1 MHTTCQLRTQQSTAR
16 PLPPKGPP
24 PLAHPGERC
33 STGSTRWTPRPPL
46 RTPPLCLTPILT
58 PHGILLVLTLSP
70 SCPLLSPSV
79 QATAT
84 SHLSS
89 CSDTQTSLPA
99 RHTHGDVSPS
109 PAPGP
114 RGHVSC
120 WSLCFLSLRAP
131 PLSCPQIPHCLAHFG
146 AFPQLFLLLLL
157 PASQVLPSDLS
168 SDVTSSRKPSQTP
181 F

>member
-1 MHTTCQLRTQQSTAR
+1 MKAQELGAHLSPANFELNSPQHSLCLQRGLLRWHIPVSDAPPAAHAGHQGPLSG
-16 PLPPKGPP
+16 PLPSASPP
-24 PLAHPGERC
+24 YSP
-33 STGSTRWTPRPPL
+33 
-46 RTPPLCLTPILT
+46 
-58 PHGILLVLTLSP
+58 LSP

-89 CSDTQTSLPA
+89 CSGTRTSLPA
-99 RHTHGDVSPS
+99 PHTHGDVSPS
-109 PAPGP
+109 LAPGP
-114 RGHVSC
+114 RGHGSC
-120 WSLCFLSLRAP
+120 WSLCFLSLRAL

-157 PASQVLPSDLS
+157 PASQALPSDLS
-168 SDVTSSRKPSQTP
+168 SDVTSSRKPSQTS